1 MVSPAAISPA
11 TALPDALRPLAEEL
25 AKLSEREREM
35 VISAARSEN
44 AARRGYPTMSWSS
57 LMSSAGIVS
66 FGGNAIED
74 SDALFDG

>member
-1 MVSPAAISPA
+1 MVSPAATSPA
-11 TALPDALRPLAEEL
+11 AALPDALRPLAKEL
-25 AKLSEREREM
+25 AKLPEGEREM
-35 VISAARSEN
+35 VIRAARSEN
-44 AARRGYPTMSWSS
+44 ARRVYPTMSWTS